1 MQEAKLGGGQLM
13 KCPFVK
19 KNSSIKESL
28 FKKKIK
34 DSSFLDFTFYAF
46 VSAFQNIKSW
56 KDFKI

>member
-19 KNSSIKESL
+19 KKSSIKESL
-28 FKKKIK
+28 FFKIK